1 MTVPGQ
7 GFPTVGCR
15 VVADAT
21 HDRGRFKPPRRLE
34 PHVTAL
40 EFERTVPVDPSVAWD
55 VLVDPVAFEA
65 AAPNLSRVEL
75 PDGGIHEGAARHCA
89 DTAGRSW
96 DETCTR
102 YVEGETYA
110 FEVDVPNSP
119 VHRRLFRSFGGTFG
133 VELDDGGSRV
143 TMRFDYEPRYGP
155 VGRLLVR
162 AAAGRFRS
170 MAETTL
176 SNLDRT
182 MRERAATRTV

>member
-1 MTVPGQ
+1 MASLG
-7 GFPTVGCR
+7 
-15 VVADAT
+15 
-21 HDRGRFKPPRRLE
+21 
-34 PHVTAL
+34 
-40 EFERTVPVDPSVAWD
+40 FERRVPVDPSVAWD
-55 VLVDPVAFEA
+55 VLVDPAAFES

-96 DETCTR
+96 DETCTHC
-102 YVEGETYA
+102 VEGETYA

-119 VHRRLFRSFGGTFG
+119 VHRRLFRSFEGTFG
-133 VELDDGGSRV
+133 VEPDGGGSRV
-143 TMRFDYEPRYGP
+143 SMRFEYEPRSGP

-182 MRERAATRTV
+182 MRERAATTA